1 MQEFLSIKKTKS
13 EGWKCDVSSTSVAL
27 FFHVDNKLFCDLN
40 AEVKSICFCEI
51 SASFLS
57 INFFFMCEFRG

>member
-1 MQEFLSIKKTKS
+1 VQEFLSIKKTKS

-40 AEVKSICFCEI
+40 AEVKIRYM
-51 SASFLS
+51 FL
-57 INFFFMCEFRG
+57 